1 MRLDSRLEAKLYLA
15 KMRFTEV
22 MINNR
27 YVPNVYRYVTRKFH
41 KTPKTFRGADEI
53 RRMCKEELVSKQF
66 DVAAV
71 EEFLTQSP
79 RMLEVYQLL
88 TLMVYVSEVGRRFRQ
103 KVKY

>member
-1 MRLDSRLEAKLYLA
+1 MRLDSRVEAKLYLA
-15 KMRFTEV
+15 KMRFREFMV
-22 MINNR
+22 KNR
-27 YVPNVYRYVTRKFH
+27 YIPNLYRYVTRKFH

-53 RRMCKEELVSKQF
+53 RRMCKDELVSEKF

-88 TLMVYVSEVGRRFRQ
+88 TLMVYVSEVERRFRQ